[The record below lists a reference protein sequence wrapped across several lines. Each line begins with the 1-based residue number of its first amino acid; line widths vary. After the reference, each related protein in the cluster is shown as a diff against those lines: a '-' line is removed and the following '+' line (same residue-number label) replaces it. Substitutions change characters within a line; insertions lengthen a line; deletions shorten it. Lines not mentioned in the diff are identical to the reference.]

1 MNDKLWRYTGDYSLK
16 YLQYQK
22 KYQKNIRESDKKLIE
37 KIQFLKQKDSKC
49 EFRLLDVGCSSGNLL
64 FHIKSLFPDFYLSG
78 FDLDSN
84 AITSCKLDSK
94 LKGIKFTAGS
104 CLEMGHL
111 SSENFNIIILN
122 AVVLHLNDE
131 KFEKTIFEVSKI
143 LDRGGSLMMFD
154 FFNPFDQ
161 EIEIIERSSYG
172 SLSGVPLFFKSYKYT
187 KSVLLKAGF
196 DKIEFNPFLMPFD
209 LPLKK
214 DNHHDLSTYTIS
226 TEKRDRISMR
236 GTVSQPW
243 CHLYATK
250 I

>member
-1 MNDKLWRYTGDYSLK
+1 MYEGEHGLK
-16 YLQYQK
+16 YLRYQK
-22 KYQKNIRESDKKLIE
+22 KYQKNIRESDKKIIE
-37 KIQFLKQKDSKC
+37 KIKLLKQKDSKC

-64 FHIKSLFPDFYLSG
+64 FHIKSIFPDFYLYG
-78 FDLDSN
+78 FDLDSK

-94 LKGIKFTAGS
+94 LKGIKFTAES

-111 SSENFNIIILN
+111 SSENFNIVILN
-122 AVVLHLNDE
+122 AIVCHLNDE
-131 KFEKTIFEVSKI
+131 EFEKTMFEASKI
-143 LDRGGSLMMFD
+143 LDRGGSLMMFGY
-154 FFNPFDQ
+154 FNPFDQ
-161 EIEIIERSSYG
+161 EIEIIERSPYG
-172 SLSGVPLFFKSYKYT
+172 TTSGVTLFYKSYNYT

-214 DNHHDLSTYTIS
+214 DNHHDLSTYTVS
-226 TEKRDRISMR
+226 TEKGDRISMR
-236 GTVSQPW
+236 GTISQPW